1 MAQSYQVDIVTR
13 VVGAGK
19 IAQLEAALDKLA
31 KNASKADRK
40 SDEVAESLRRLQRAA
55 QQSAAAANKKQKSL
69 KNLGSSLQSLATKVT
84 TAYGAFRLFN
94 QAIASAGARDAAEQ
108 RLKNL
113 TSSTGEYE
121 TALLAAKVASQRFGQ
136 TQTEAT
142 KAFAD
147 TLSRLKGLG
156 YGLAEVNDIYTGFNT
171 IARQA
176 GVATQDAAGA
186 FLQLSQALGSGTL
199 QGDELR
205 SILERMPQLG
215 VEIRNALGPEG
226 ASGSIKELA
235 SSGKLTGDVILKAMQ
250 NAAKGADDLD
260 SKITSQQLTM
270 ERAKQ
275 AADQFFVAM
284 GKAFAPAFLAVVEQL
299 TFALGFVGSLL
310 TQAATAAANN
320 AEAIGAFAVNAL
332 RLGAVVGVIISVVK
346 GVQLIKK
353 ALDAAKAAQIAFMAL
368 AGPKA
373 WAVIAAGIGVAA
385 ATTYGLAKANEAVD
399 KAMEDAMAQAKL
411 QGEEAVKTLQE
422 QIELYRTQNG
432 LGQQNKVTKE
442 QEAAATKALAA
453 AQREYQAALGG
464 EQADIDRELQV
475 TQAILNAEKQI
486 NDAKLQQAN
495 ADLQAATNQAEREA
509 AAQRI
514 YDLTISNAQLE
525 YEATIAAANAEMQK
539 VEAALKHATMLEK
552 QIKAEVSLA
561 QSKGIYNDQQQEA
574 LDNANA
580 LVQEAEKNLQAQ
592 DQINQ
597 SIEAGAAAQLD
608 AKQKAALTAMEANR
622 IKQETDGAVASAN
635 NLAAAYDRAAGAA
648 NNAAAAANAA
658 AAGGFSGGVGGSGD
672 GTKQW
677 TNAYKPIV
685 TKKLD
690 AEGNIVDKTEKEI
703 EREKNALKLQGWKG
717 GILEVKDGGADT
729 FAAAAFNASW
739 FAAGLTAGDASRQAN
754 NLRKYGG
761 MVGPKGSIVDME
773 YRRMT
778 GEYAEGGYVTGPT
791 NALIGEGGEPEY
803 IIPQSKMDSAMQ
815 RYGSG
820 MRGSS
825 VIPDNANV
833 SINYS
838 GSTVDMGGTS
848 YINKGDV
855 NGIVSQAV
863 NATLTTLKKSPKAR
877 LEAGMR

>member
-1 MAQSYQVDIVTR
+1 VAQSYQVDIVTK
-13 VVGAGK
+13 VVGASSVAK
-19 IAQLEAALDKLA
+19 LERSLENLTAEQTKVDRASVKAANGIRTFNNSA
-31 KNASKADRK
+31 RAAGAASKGATA
-40 SDEVAESLRRLQRAA
+40 SVQGLGAA
-55 QQSAAAANKKQKSL
+55 INAAAAKITVIVGAVQTFGRVMS
-69 KNLGSSLQSLATKVT
+69 T
-84 TAYGAFRLFN
+84 TFER
-94 QAIASAGARDAAEQ
+94 QAAEQ

-113 TSSTGEYE
+113 TGSTEEYE
-121 TALLAAKVASQRFGQ
+121 AALLAAASVSQKFGI

-142 KAFAD
+142 KALGD
-147 TLSRLKGLG
+147 VYSRLSGVG
-156 YGLAEVNDIYTGFNT
+156 YGLKEVTTIYQGFNAV
-171 IARQA
+171 ARES
-176 GVATQDAAGA
+176 GVSSEAASAA
-186 FLQLSQALGSGTL
+186 FLQLGQAMGSGVL

-205 SILERMPQLG
+205 SILEQMPQLTQLIAQQMG
-215 VEIRNALGPEG
+215 IAAGQVKQFGAEGKITSDVIFAALQKASQG
-226 ASGSIKELA
+226 AVDLN
-235 SSGKLTGDVILKAMQ
+235 GKLTPTQQAMNNFNKAIDSAGVALGTTLVPALTSLLQAITPVIEAVGILGQKLNELGVSKVFEFLMAPARAFGELV
-250 NAAKGADDLD
+250 NGAAVNTEDL
-260 SKITSQQLTM
+260 S
-270 ERAKQ
+270 
-275 AADQFFVAM
+275 
-284 GKAFAPAFLAVVEQL
+284 GKA
-299 TFALGFVGSLL
+299 
-310 TQAATAAANN
+310 
-320 AEAIGAFAVNAL
+320 
-332 RLGAVVGVIISVVK
+332 
-346 GVQLIKK
+346 
-353 ALDAAKAAQIAFMAL
+353 
-368 AGPKA
+368 
-373 WAVIAAGIGVAA
+373 
-385 ATTYGLAKANEAVD
+385 
-399 KAMEDAMAQAKL
+399 
-411 QGEEAVKTLQE
+411 EEAVNSFSGLPAPIQSAKEKTE
-422 QIELYRTQNG
+422 QL
-432 LGQQNKVTKE
+432 KE
-442 QEAAATKALAA
+442 QTNQLAA

-597 SIEAGAAAQLD
+597 SIEASAAAQLD